1 VLDRGVFQDMQELPF
16 DREVSDDE
24 GRRGIRTYM
33 LADNV
38 LYGSMSL
45 CQEDLSSDHS
55 EDSEEAK

>member
-1 VLDRGVFQDMQELPF
+1 MQELPF